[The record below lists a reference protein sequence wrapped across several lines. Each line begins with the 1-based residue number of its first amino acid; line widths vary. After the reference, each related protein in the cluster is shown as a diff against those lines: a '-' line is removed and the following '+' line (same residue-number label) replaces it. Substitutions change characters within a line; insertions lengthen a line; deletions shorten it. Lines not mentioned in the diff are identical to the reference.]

1 MDVLTT
7 GATFADEVETLK
19 ANWDRYDFLFIH
31 FKRADAAGEDGDF
44 QAKIAALEEVDT
56 YIETLHALQADV
68 FMEARWTDLAGNYE
82 FVESLE
88 RFVLSARQHRETRTI
103 ENDSI
108 AANQNGD
115 GQAP

>member
-1 MDVLTT
+1 M
-7 GATFADEVETLK
+7 ET
-19 ANWDRYDFLFIH
+19 
-31 FKRADAAGEDGDF
+31 
-44 QAKIAALEEVDT
+44 
-56 YIETLHALQADV
+56 
-68 FMEARWTDLAGNYE
+68 RWADLAGNYE

-108 AANQNGD
+108 AANQNGY